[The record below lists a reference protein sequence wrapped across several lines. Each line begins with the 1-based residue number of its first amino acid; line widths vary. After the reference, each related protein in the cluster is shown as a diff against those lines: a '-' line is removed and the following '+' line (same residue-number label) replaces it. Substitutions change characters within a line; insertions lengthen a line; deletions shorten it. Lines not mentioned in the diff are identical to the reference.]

1 MNDTTRTITL
11 DWTGG
16 IGFRGGSAGVPPV
29 ELDGD
34 VVRAPGP
41 MHQLLVALAGCAGAD
56 VVSILPKMKVDLTT
70 CRIEASGERHPEPPR
85 RYVSLHLHFHLAG
98 SGLDEVKAR
107 RAITLSLETYCSVRH
122 SLDPSIPLT
131 WDLTL
136 A

>member
-1 MNDTTRTITL
+1 MTDTTRTITL

-16 IGFRGGSAGVPPV
+16 LAFRGGPGGVPPMD
-29 ELDGD
+29 LDGD
-34 VVRAPGP
+34 VVQAPGP

-56 VVSILPKMKVDLTT
+56 VVSILPKMKVELTT
-70 CRIEASGERHPEPPR
+70 CRIVASGERRAEPPR
-85 RYVSLHLHFHLAG
+85 RYVSLHLHFYLAG
-98 SGLDEVKAR
+98 TGLDEGKAR
-107 RAITLSLETYCSVRH
+107 RAIELSLETYCSVRH